1 MAAIEQPR
9 RLSGS
14 QNLALTLLFM
24 APSTMCL
31 FASYALVHEWL
42 FSASALWLVY
52 ETSLY
57 LGIVGAVLAG
67 SLTVA
72 QVARRHI
79 SVAFVWLMGI
89 VTAATV
95 WIVWYAAH
103 IYRSPWGI

>member
-1 MAAIEQPR
+1 MVAIDQPR
-9 RLSGS
+9 RMRDSQHLS
-14 QNLALTLLFM
+14 LTLLFM
-24 APSTMCL
+24 APSTKCL
-31 FASYALVHEWL
+31 FASYALLHEWL
-42 FSASALWLVY
+42 YSASALWLVY

-57 LGIVGAVLAG
+57 LGMVGAVLAG

-72 QVARRHI
+72 QAAHRRI
-79 SVAFVWLMGI
+79 PIAFVWLMGI